1 MDVFLTILKII
12 LFVLLAAL
20 ALIILYILAIW
31 IASLFVDNKKPI
43 TKQNEFIRRG
53 ITNLF
58 GLACAVLGAKIHI
71 SGKEKLPKEECFQL
85 VCNHR
90 SGFDPLC
97 FMSSM
102 PDVNIAF
109 ISKPSIMKIPI
120 VGRVSYATGGL
131 AIDRENDR
139 NALKTILTAAGYIK
153 NGVCSIGIYPEGT
166 RSRTL
171 ELLPFH
177 AGSFKIAQ
185 RAGAPLVIA
194 ATHGTENIKNV
205 FKRPKDV
212 YIDILEVVPGE
223 KLKEMKTQEISDY
236 ARNIICEKL
245 SLQAHQEA

>member
-12 LFVLLAAL
+12 LFALLAAVA
-20 ALIILYILAIW
+20 ALLIYVLIIW
-31 IASLFVDNKKPI
+31 IASLFVDNKKPL
-43 TKQNEFIRRG
+43 TKQNEFVRRG
-53 ITNLF
+53 ITNAFKLVCWLF
-58 GLACAVLGAKIHI
+58 GAKIYV
-71 SGKEKLPKEECFQL
+71 SGKELLPQDKCFQL

-97 FMSSM
+97 FMSAM

-109 ISKPSIMKIPI
+109 IAKPSIMKIPI
-120 VGRVSYATGGL
+120 VGRVSYAAGGL

-153 NGVCSIGIYPEGT
+153 NGVCSIGIFPEGT
-166 RSRTL
+166 RSKTL

-194 ATHGTENIKNV
+194 ATHGTENIKSF

-245 SLQAHQEA
+245 S

>member
-12 LFVLLAAL
+12 LFALLAAVA
-20 ALIILYILAIW
+20 ALVIYVLIIW
-31 IASLFVDNKKPI
+31 IASLFVDNKKPL
-43 TKQNEFIRRG
+43 TKQNEFVRRG
-53 ITNLF
+53 ITNAFKLVCWLF
-58 GLACAVLGAKIHI
+58 GAKIHV
-71 SGKEKLPKEECFQL
+71 SGKELLPQDKCFQL

-97 FMSSM
+97 FMSAM

-109 ISKPSIMKIPI
+109 IAKPSIMKIPI
-120 VGRVSYATGGL
+120 VGRVSYAAGGL

-153 NGVCSIGIYPEGT
+153 NGVCSIGIFPEGT
-166 RSRTL
+166 RSKTL

-194 ATHGTENIKNV
+194 ATHGTENIKSF

-245 SLQAHQEA
+245 S

>member
-12 LFVLLAAL
+12 LFALLAAVA
-20 ALIILYILAIW
+20 ALVIYVLIIW
-31 IASLFVDNKKPI
+31 IASLFVDNKKPL
-43 TKQNEFIRRG
+43 TKQNEFVRRG
-53 ITNLF
+53 ITNAFKLVCW
-58 GLACAVLGAKIHI
+58 LLGAKIHV
-71 SGKEKLPKEECFQL
+71 SGKELLPQDKCFQL

-97 FMSSM
+97 FMSAM

-109 ISKPSIMKIPI
+109 IAKPSIMIIPI
-120 VGRVSYATGGL
+120 VGRVSYAAGGL

-153 NGVCSIGIYPEGT
+153 NGVCSIGIFPEGT
-166 RSRTL
+166 RSKTL

-194 ATHGTENIKNV
+194 ATHGTENIKSF

-245 SLQAHQEA
+245 S